1 MVVRGKSINLFFMGG
16 TPNGCI
22 KCRLINWTGI
32 DYKNNAICT
41 EIDDSKYKEYRVENM
56 SE

>member
-1 MVVRGKSINLFFMGG
+1 MGG